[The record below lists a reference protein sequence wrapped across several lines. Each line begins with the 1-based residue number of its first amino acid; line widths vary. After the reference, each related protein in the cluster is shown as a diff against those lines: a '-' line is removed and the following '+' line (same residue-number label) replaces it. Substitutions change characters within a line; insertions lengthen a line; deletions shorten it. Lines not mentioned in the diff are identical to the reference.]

1 MTGKMEAGEEGGGP
15 SKEGSPFL
23 PKLPERFASLPEAFR
38 LVGRRR
44 GGGRWMGMGQ
54 GTADFYRE
62 RPCQNMWLFH
72 LHSVVKRQPFY
83 PFFPLAGSTD
93 KAFCRLSLWNFKEK
107 SINHFL

>member
-44 GGGRWMGMGQ
+44 GGAVGRGWGKVRQIFTGK
-54 GTADFYRE
+54 GTVRICGCFI
-62 RPCQNMWLFH
+62 
-72 LHSVVKRQPFY
+72 
-83 PFFPLAGSTD
+83 STV
-93 KAFCRLSLWNFKEK
+93 R
-107 SINHFL
+107 

>member
-1 MTGKMEAGEEGGGP
+1 MTGKMEAGEGRGGP

-23 PKLPERFASLPEAFR
+23 PKLPERFVSLPETFR
-38 LVGRRR
+38 LEGRRR
-44 GGGRWMGMGQ
+44 GGGPLGGDGARYGRFLW
-54 GTADFYRE
+54 E

-72 LHSVVKRQPFY
+72 LYSTVKIQPFY

-93 KAFCRLSLWNFKEK
+93 KAFCRLPLWSFKEK